1 METDDKREH
10 LFFFNPNSFPRQA
23 DLDRIRSQ
31 ITAYFEHSG
40 NSAYSIH
47 VSRYPRDA
55 ISVIRKRITQIDT
68 AVTVRV
74 YAIGGDGI
82 LFDCLNGIIGIP
94 NAELAIMPFGG
105 GSDFV
110 RAFGL
115 EHYEQFRNIALQ
127 VAAPAIPTD
136 IIHCGNNCALN
147 FCTVGLEAVSV
158 LKTLS
163 LSRYFVNFR
172 SIFPSL
178 TSLLYNLGGILATFE
193 TASFGQWYT
202 INADGEDISGVYTI
216 INIANG
222 PYYGAGKSA
231 VTTAVP
237 DDGILDMITVGD
249 TYRIQIVGLMSDY
262 MHGGY
267 YKYPDM
273 ASLRRVKK
281 VSIRSDT
288 PLTVNLDGETFF
300 ESDLSVEIMPGEV
313 KIAAVNS
320 LSYQMKAVFHGQ

>member
-1 METDDKREH
+1 MEAEGGREH
-10 LFFFNPNSFPRQA
+10 LFFLNPKSFSRQA

-31 ITAYFEHSG
+31 IMDYFERSG
-40 NSAYSIH
+40 ISAYSIH

-55 ISVIRKRITQIDT
+55 ISIIRKRIAKIDP

-74 YAIGGDGI
+74 YAVGGDGI
-82 LFDCLNGIIGIP
+82 LFDCLNGIVGIP

-110 RAFGL
+110 RAFGP
-115 EHYEQFRNIALQ
+115 EHYEQFRDIALQ
-127 VAAPAIPTD
+127 VSAPAVSTD
-136 IIHCGNNCALN
+136 IIHCGSNCALN
-147 FCTVGLEAVSV
+147 FCAVGIEAATVI
-158 LKTLS
+158 KTLP
-163 LSRYFVNFR
+163 LGRYFVNLR
-172 SIFPSL
+172 RTFPALNSL
-178 TSLLYNLGGILATFE
+178 VYNMGGILAAFE
-193 TASFGQWYT
+193 KKSLGQWYT
-202 INADGEDISGVYTI
+202 VNADGEDISGDYTI

-249 TYRIQIVGLMSDY
+249 IGRLRILGLMSDY
-262 MHGGY
+262 MNGGY
-267 YKYPDM
+267 YKYPAF

-281 VSIRSDT
+281 ISIHSDI

-300 ESDLSVEIMPGEV
+300 ESDLFIEIIPKGV
-313 KIAAVNS
+313 KIAAVNN
-320 LSYQMKAVFHGQ
+320 LPYRRKAVFHG